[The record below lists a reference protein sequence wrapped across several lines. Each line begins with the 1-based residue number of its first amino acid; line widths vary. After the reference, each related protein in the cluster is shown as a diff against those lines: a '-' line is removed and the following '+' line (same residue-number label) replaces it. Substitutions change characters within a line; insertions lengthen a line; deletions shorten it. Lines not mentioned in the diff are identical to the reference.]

1 MQYPQD
7 SGHPVDR
14 AHGRLAMP
22 ERPSVSSARRC
33 GLQPLRALLAVC
45 LSVTPL
51 ALQAMSCSL
60 PSTADTI
67 AAPSPRQFHAGSKF
81 RLIEQS
87 CAELAQTEP
96 THTSAAAASRSAQ
109 LALYEG
115 GPVSGTLQLGFLQ
128 TSTQPLNEAP
138 VAATTHQTHR
148 ASITAKNGQAGQT
161 QRIVGVAATLSA
173 AAERHDIDPLLLHA
187 IAHVESRHNTQAV
200 SPAGARGLMQVMP
213 ATAKRFGLKDPVREL
228 MQAPLNVEASAA
240 YLKTLQA
247 RFGNDLRLVLAAY
260 NAGEGAVERHGRTVP
275 PYAET
280 RAYVQQVLG
289 AYQGLRDWVAAAPS
303 GAPATNTATR

>member
-1 MQYPQD
+1 MQYPHH

-14 AHGRLAMP
+14 AHGRLAVLAM
-22 ERPSVSSARRC
+22 PSVSGARRC
-33 GLQPLRALLAVC
+33 GLPPTRAMLALC
-45 LSVTPL
+45 LTLTPL
-51 ALQAMSCSL
+51 AVQAMSCSL
-60 PSTADTI
+60 PSTADAIT
-67 AAPSPRQFHAGSKF
+67 APSRGQLHTGSKF

-87 CAELAQTEP
+87 CAELVQTEP
-96 THTSAAAASRSAQ
+96 TSASAAAATRSAQ

-115 GPVSGTLQLGFLQ
+115 SPVSGTLQLGSLQ
-128 TSTQPLNEAP
+128 VDTQPASEP
-138 VAATTHQTHR
+138 PGAAITQLKRH
-148 ASITAKNGQAGQT
+148 SPITAGSGQAGRT

-289 AYQGLRDWVAAAPS
+289 AYQGLRDWVATAPGAGHAAK
-303 GAPATNTATR
+303 TATR